1 MKGFKLEGVI
11 IMWERKRVDLEKRN
25 SEIWAT
31 NLGGVIIQHTKIST
45 CCVHLY
51 DKHDYLLGMIF

>member
-45 CCVHLY
+45 
-51 DKHDYLLGMIF
+51 